1 MKKIYISIYAL
12 TLSFGGRAQNEQ
24 LVREVENYIEK
35 IDSLRNCCSF
45 RCFAIIHGSGDNFSS
60 YSYSIYSP
68 VDMLDS
74 ILCHDNNAWNFE
86 KYVDEGKVIRQEVH
100 VRSVQHNGFSF
111 PHTRYVSKTFY
122 KMGKLVAIEEHTAR
136 FVAWSELDEETKKIM
151 IEHGYDDKYDIR
163 QNLVTLLYIKDGKV
177 IYHKGLEKD
186 VKSLMQK
193 HNLQFSVRD
202 N

>member
-1 MKKIYISIYAL
+1 MKKIITSIFVL
-12 TLSFGGRAQNEQ
+12 TLSVGGLAQNEQ
-24 LVREVENYIEK
+24 LVREVEYYIAK

-163 QNLVTLLYIKDGKV
+163 QNLVTVLYIKDGKV